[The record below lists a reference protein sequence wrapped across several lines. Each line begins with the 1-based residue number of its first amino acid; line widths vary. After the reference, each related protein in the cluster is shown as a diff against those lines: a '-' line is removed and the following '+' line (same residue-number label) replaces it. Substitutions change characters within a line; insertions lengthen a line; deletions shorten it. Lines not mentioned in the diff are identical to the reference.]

1 MREVHSII
9 REGERRLQ
17 LMTFYLFFIFYF
29 FIGKREN
36 IIKVPKRRHGRV
48 HKKYKINA
56 QNRREEQKQKTSPY
70 FKCNQSTKSIIDIVW
85 SSIYTL
91 AHFTKVYI
99 KPNLIVW
106 LDYSTSLKTLVTFPP
121 NSPQQAQRNGP
132 PYFLPHKRVMLTHRF
147 LLIEECMTQTT
158 PKRE

>member
-36 IIKVPKRRHGRV
+36 IIKVPKRRHGRA

-99 KPNLIVW
+99 KSNLIVW
-106 LDYSTSLKTLVTFPP
+106 LD
-121 NSPQQAQRNGP
+121 
-132 PYFLPHKRVMLTHRF
+132 H
-147 LLIEECMTQTT
+147 
-158 PKRE
+158 

>member
-56 QNRREEQKQKTSPY
+56 
-70 FKCNQSTKSIIDIVW
+70 
-85 SSIYTL
+85 
-91 AHFTKVYI
+91 
-99 KPNLIVW
+99 
-106 LDYSTSLKTLVTFPP
+106 
-121 NSPQQAQRNGP
+121 
-132 PYFLPHKRVMLTHRF
+132 
-147 LLIEECMTQTT
+147 
-158 PKRE
+158 